1 MLFSTTEEREAVE
14 IVAAF
19 AELRAEAETLA
30 EDGGLTLRALRM
42 GAEGE
47 ALRVLWRLEGPGAE
61 AFAPEDRTGEF
72 RIA

>member
-1 MLFSTTEEREAVE
+1 
-14 IVAAF
+14 
-19 AELRAEAETLA
+19 
-30 EDGGLTLRALRM
+30 M
-42 GAEGE
+42 GAAGE